1 MELEAVMV
9 LLVLAAVVL
18 VVKGNMELHVT
29 ISELSWPPK
38 PPWLVG
44 SVGQK
49 CAGKVAP
56 KRRASLIS
64 ENGEGEKVTVV
75 DVDEEVVFLKI
86 EKQEDE
92 KGNLRTK

>member
-18 VVKGNMELHVT
+18 VVEGNMELHVT

-44 SVGQK
+44 SVG
-49 CAGKVAP
+49 
-56 KRRASLIS
+56 SLS
-64 ENGEGEKVTVV
+64 PPSPTSS
-75 DVDEEVVFLKI
+75 
-86 EKQEDE
+86 
-92 KGNLRTK
+92 T